1 MDAQILVKDFVLK
14 AEEYGFPFFFQRVP
28 AEGINFGSLHNTSQ
42 MVSWRIQNLLG
53 TFEECPRYIVTSKY
67 LAAGGFYCFLTNWI

>member
-1 MDAQILVKDFVLK
+1 VKDFVLK
-14 AEEYGFPFFFQRVP
+14 AEGYGFPLFFQRVP

-53 TFEECPRYIVTSKY
+53 TFEECPRYIEIPC
-67 LAAGGFYCFLTNWI
+67 GWWFYCFLTNWI